1 MTKPLLFLLCIFSYA
16 NLQAQHINK
25 LSKKEKLSLR
35 GLSVVND
42 DTFWVSGTNGTVG
55 YSTDAGKTIHW
66 LTVAGYEQR
75 DFRDVEA
82 FDAQTA
88 IIMAID
94 NPAIILKTYDG
105 GQSWQ
110 KVYEKKMA
118 GMFLDAMAF
127 DGAHGACIGD
137 PIDGKLWAIE
147 SFDTGNTW
155 QETPV
160 AFRPKAA
167 EGEAIFAASGSN
179 IQFIKDGGPYSWAF
193 VTGGKASS
201 LIKMSVNH
209 TPSIE
214 KLGMLQGLESTGA
227 FGWAIDGKKIM
238 VVGGDYVVPAKD
250 SGNHVFSPDAGK
262 TWQSFPNTLKGFKSC
277 VIWKDANT
285 LVTCGTSG
293 VAVGSYS
300 KKKGVEWKNFSAA
313 PFHVVQKAKHGDAI
327 FLAGPDGVVARLG
340 D

>member
-1 MTKPLLFLLCIFSYA
+1 MLCCA
-16 NLQAQHINK
+16 GLQAQHLNI

-42 DTFWVSGTNGTVG
+42 EIFWVSGTNGTIG
-55 YSTDAGKTIHW
+55 RSTDAGKTIHW
-66 LTVAGYEQR
+66 VTVAGYEKR
-75 DFRDVEA
+75 DFRDVEG
-82 FDAQTA
+82 FDGQTA

-94 NPAIILKTYDG
+94 NPAIILKTYNG

-110 KVYEKKMA
+110 KVYEKEMA
-118 GMFLDAMAF
+118 GMFLDAIAF

-137 PIDGKLWAIE
+137 PIDGRLWAIE

-160 AFRPKAA
+160 EFRPKAA

-179 IQFIKDGGPYSWAF
+179 IQFIKDGSPYSWAF

-201 LIKMSVNH
+201 LIKMGANQVS
-209 TPSIE
+209 SIE
-214 KLGMLQGLESTGA
+214 KLHMVQGLESTGA
-227 FGWAIDGKKIM
+227 FSWAIHDKKIM
-238 VVGGDYVVPAKD
+238 VVGGDYVIPVKD
-250 SGNHVFSPDAGK
+250 TGNHVFSADAGK

-277 VIWKDANT
+277 VVWKDAHT

-300 KKKGVEWKNFSAA
+300 KKKGVEWNNFSVAA
-313 PFHVVQKAKHGDAI
+313 FHVVQKAKQGNAI
-327 FLAGPDGVVARLG
+327 YLAGPDGVVAKLEN
-340 D
+340 